1 MLVSQ
6 YQDFLCL
13 DWLMVA
19 VKDIVGE
26 QYHAHGA
33 DDC

>member
-6 YQDFLCL
+6 YDFLCL

-19 VKDIVGE
+19 VKDVVGE

-33 DDC
+33 DDF